1 MSDLPTPYYFDA
13 LPVHPAPEASETF
26 TSYLLRLASL
36 NGLSSI
42 PGVAT
47 LLLPNF
53 AVQTVRALSD
63 FPLPSYGNLPIAAL
77 CAEDRLNQTT
87 FYYLGIKLGRSTEP
101 QALSRFLE
109 GTLSSALRYCP
120 RCLAEGLYY
129 RLTWRFVAVKA
140 CLRHRCLLLS
150 RCGHCRQPLPLF
162 PIDLKIGVCPSCEG
176 QLQVCQAPAIAD
188 EESNELAQVLSDL
201 EFLLSPQP
209 ADMRRRPG
217 VGIESPLLRTVGQ
230 QFADARIERR
240 LLRKKLAQD
249 LRINERRLAAIER
262 GELHLGATF
271 KDYLE
276 YATLLGMSLQGAFK
290 RAMATKTGVT
300 RDSHSVS
307 ASDTSELASQG
318 GRRDEVRSHNSSE
331 PVTRP
336 GRPEPC
342 LTAQFRAR
350 QDELLAKTNA
360 AIEKLRNSG
369 QPTTYRAITEIVGLT
384 RNGLKYFPEVRKRL
398 LEVRTVKRY
407 DEDELVLE
415 LQAAIAF
422 NEAEGIKI
430 TQNVLCN
437 ATGISLS
444 TFRAYSRTKKLLDEL
459 ASKYEYLNNRRKTLF
474 DQFAQEK
481 KLLQQVQQAIREL
494 EEAGRTVTQI
504 ALSEMV
510 GMSPAGLKKYSGVKV
525 LFEQIVSRRQASTS
539 VRESRAD

>member
-53 AVQTVRALSD
+53 AVKTVRALSD

-150 RCGHCRQPLPLF
+150 SCGHCRQPLPLF

-217 VGIESPLLRTVGQ
+217 VGIESPLLRAVGQ

-276 YATLLGMSLQGAFK
+276 YATFLGMSLQGAFK

-369 QPTTYRAITEIVGLT
+369 QPTTYRAIAEIVGLT

-407 DEDELVLE
+407 DEDELLARMHSAIE
-415 LQAAIAF
+415 LI
-422 NEAEGIKI
+422 EAKGMKV
-430 TQNVLCN
+430 TQKALCKV
-437 ATGISLS
+437 AGISLS
-444 TFRAYSRTKKLLDEL
+444 TLRTYPRTKKLLDEL
-459 ASKYEYLNNRRKTLF
+459 ARRYKPHNNRRKAPFNRT
-474 DQFAQEK
+474 AAER
-481 KLLQQVQQAIREL
+481 KLLQDVRHAVREL
-494 EEAGRTVTQI
+494 QGERGVVTQI
-504 ALSEMV
+504 TVGEKV
-510 GMSPAGLKKYSGVKV
+510 GMSPAGLKKYHTLK
-525 LFEQIVSRRQASTS
+525 LFLEQVVAKRQKNKT
-539 VRESRAD
+539 RL